1 MEQREAEM
9 SRKEDAIRKSQDS
22 LAIKEHLL
30 TEIQD
35 SAMHAVIHLQR
46 TVNEFCHPLVSVL
59 DSFIPCDE
67 DVFKAE
73 PHMIERFK
81 TMYADMITARA
92 EVKKVSEIFLSNS
105 GNEELQQT
113 LRLLAAKVPQLSIN
127 QFVQKREKCEATD
140 KCMFK

>member
-1 MEQREAEM
+1 MEQREVEM
-9 SRKEDAIRKSQDS
+9 SRKEDVFRKSQDS
-22 LAIKEHLL
+22 LVLKEHRL
-30 TEIQD
+30 TAMQD
-35 SAMHAVIHLQR
+35 SAMHAVIQLQR
-46 TVNEFCHPLVSVL
+46 AVNDCCHPLVSVL
-59 DSFIPCDE
+59 NSFIPCAE

-73 PHMIERFK
+73 PYMLERFK
-81 TMYADMITARA
+81 TMHADMITARA
-92 EVKKVSEIFLSNS
+92 EVKKVSDIFLSNS